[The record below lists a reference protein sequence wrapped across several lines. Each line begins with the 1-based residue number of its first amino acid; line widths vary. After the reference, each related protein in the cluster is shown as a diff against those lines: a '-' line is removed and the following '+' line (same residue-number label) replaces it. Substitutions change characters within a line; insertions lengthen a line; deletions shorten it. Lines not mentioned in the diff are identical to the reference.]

1 MGNIRG
7 VAVGGIV
14 RATVS
19 VTATSD
25 VDHATSVNTLKAGVQ
40 YVIPATQLSYVFIVL
55 DVAVDSIGYNK
66 FLHDLTVMGDVA
78 VLGVNKSFTESQAVA
93 DETTY
98 LLFKKGNLEELH
110 TAETHSFSI
119 QKALNDVVAIT
130 DDFFGLANAD
140 DDQTMVFSK
149 TLPVDYQVVLD
160 NVDVAAGKCFTD
172 AVHNTDSQALEVDK
186 GLTENLGTTE
196 IPPTFDIAKQ
206 LDDVVDAGDEFN
218 AVAST
223 DDGEVMVFGKTLA
236 DEWTYSDEVSVQPEK
251 VFEDTVEHPTD
262 QIDTI
267 EVGKGIEDVPVTS
280 EDMLFDTSKALEDL
294 PVTSEQ
300 VTFGIGYT
308 IQDWANQGEGPN
320 QYDTY
325 AIGYFLESYAL
336 EGFPMLDIVKGL
348 SDTVHATDDFFG
360 VANTDDDEVMQFGK
374 TLGEVFHYGDETNL
388 GYTKPLVDL
397 VSHADTQIFFV
408 GKLLTDQ
415 VNKSD
420 LVIKDSGKAL
430 IDVFS
435 SSDIVVRN
443 TGKGISDSANTA
455 EYNSFVLQKTLSD
468 AVQTTDDFLGNAN
481 ADDDETMLFGKT
493 IGDSFT
499 KSDSTVITA
508 GKGLADAASTSESG
522 SIVWTDYW
530 PIDYTD
536 TTSGVFVGNS
546 RTF

>member
-7 VAVGGIV
+7 IAVGGIV

-25 VDHATSVNTLKAGVQ
+25 VDHATSVNTLKAGVK
-40 YVIPATQLSYVFIVL
+40 YVIPAASLSYTFFVL

-66 FLHDLTVMGDVA
+66 FVHDVTVTGDVA
-78 VLGVNKSFTESQAVA
+78 VLGVSKTFTESQAVA

-110 TAETHSFSI
+110 TAEVRSFSI
-119 QKALNDVVAIT
+119 QKALSDVVATT

-149 TLPVDYQVVLD
+149 TLPVDYQVVSD
-160 NVDVAAGKCFTD
+160 SVDVAAGKRFAD
-172 AVHNTDSQALEVDK
+172 ALSKDDSQTLEVDK

-196 IPPTFDIAKQ
+196 ELPTFDIQKQ
-206 LDDVVDAGDEFN
+206 VDDVVDAGDEFN
-218 AVAST
+218 AVATT

-236 DEWTYSDEVSVQPEK
+236 DEWTYSDSVSVQPEK
-251 VFEDTVEHPTD
+251 VFADTVDHPTD

-267 EVGKGIEDVPVTS
+267 EVGKGIEDVQVTS

-294 PVTSEQ
+294 PTTSEQ
-300 VTFGIGYT
+300 VSFGIGYT
-308 IQDWANQGEGPN
+308 IQNWANQGEGPN
-320 QYDTY
+320 FYDTY
-325 AIGYFLESYAL
+325 ASGYFLETYAL

-360 VANTDDDEVMQFGK
+360 VANTDDEEVMQFGK
-374 TLGEVFHYGDETNL
+374 TLGEVFHYSDQANL

-397 VSHADTQIFFV
+397 VSHADAQIFFV

-415 VNKSD
+415 VNKTD
-420 LVIKDSGKAL
+420 LVTKASSKAL
-430 IDVFS
+430 ADVFS
-435 SSDIVVRN
+435 SSDIVMRN
-443 TGKGISDSANTA
+443 SGKGINDSANTA
-455 EYNSFVLQKTLSD
+455 EYNSFVLQKRITDS
-468 AVQTTDDFLGNAN
+468 VQTTDDFLGNAN

-493 IGDSFT
+493 ISDSFT

-508 GKGLADAASTSESG
+508 GKGLADTASTSESG

>member
-7 VAVGGIV
+7 IAVGGIV

-25 VDHATSVNTLKAGVQ
+25 VDHATSVNTLKAGVK
-40 YVIPATQLSYVFIVL
+40 YVIPAASLSYTFFVL

-66 FLHDLTVMGDVA
+66 FVHDVTVTGDVA
-78 VLGVNKSFTESQAVA
+78 VLGVSKTFTESQAVA

-98 LLFKKGNLEELH
+98 LLFKKGNLEELN
-110 TAETHSFSI
+110 TTEVRSFSI
-119 QKALNDVVAIT
+119 QKALSDVVVTT

-149 TLPVDYQVVLD
+149 TLPVDYQVVSD
-160 NVDVAAGKCFTD
+160 SVDVAAGKRFGD
-172 AVHNTDSQALEVDK
+172 VVGKDDSQILEVNK

-196 IPPTFDIAKQ
+196 ELPTFDIQKQ
-206 LDDVVDAGDEFN
+206 VDDVVDAGDEFN
-218 AVAST
+218 AVATT

-236 DEWTYSDEVSVQPEK
+236 DEWTYSDSVSVQPEK
-251 VFEDTVEHPTD
+251 VFADTVDHPTD

-267 EVGKGIEDVPVTS
+267 EVSKGIEDVQVTS

-294 PVTSEQ
+294 PTTSDQ
-300 VTFGIGYT
+300 VSFGIGYT
-308 IQDWANQGEGPN
+308 IQNWANQGEGPN
-320 QYDTY
+320 FYDTY
-325 AIGYFLESYAL
+325 ASGYFLETYAL

-360 VANTDDDEVMQFGK
+360 VANTDDEEVMQFGK
-374 TLGEVFHYGDETNL
+374 TLGEVFHYSDQANL

-397 VSHADTQIFFV
+397 VSHVDAQIFFV

-415 VNKSD
+415 VNKTD
-420 LVIKDSGKAL
+420 LVTKDSSKAL
-430 IDVFS
+430 ADVFS
-435 SSDIVVRN
+435 SSDIVVCN
-443 TGKGISDSANTA
+443 SGKGINDSANTA
-455 EYNSFVLQKTLSD
+455 EYNSFVLQKRITDL
-468 AVQTTDDFLGNAN
+468 VQTTDDFLGNAN

-493 IGDSFT
+493 ISDSFT

-508 GKGLADAASTSESG
+508 GKGLADAASTSETG

-536 TTSGVFVGNS
+536 TTNGVFVGNS